1 MRCVRVALAVGAAA
15 LAAASC
21 DAVRVVTGTTLSAA
35 GQGLARDTL
44 GRLFPAI
51 MFNVSTAPGGVGWN
65 QETCYAKLLSATKPG
80 SAIGLMLENGRRCW
94 LIAQAQSDFVFN
106 AGSTGGRGSSEAQ
119 LPVVNDVFETGSDA
133 LFLLNVLGTEP
144 PSVPTTSAP
153 SPPKSAAPS
162 TPSTPSTP
170 APSSA
175 QPPAAAANGAD
186 GAPAPE
192 PGTELGIVVAGVF
205 GSILLTLVG
214 AYGTYAL
221 QQKRIAVHLASQESS
236 VVSAKDL
243 PEGYSQHSS
252 QAYSA
257 HSQASWP
264 ASSRAD
270 GAV

>member
-1 MRCVRVALAVGAAA
+1 MRCVRGVLAAGAAA

-44 GRLFPAI
+44 GRQFPAI
-51 MFNVSTAPGGVGWN
+51 MFNVSTAPGGDGWS
-65 QETCYAKLLSATKPG
+65 QEQCYAKLLSATKPG
-80 SAIGLMLENGRRCW
+80 TAVGLMLENGRRCW

-106 AGSTGGRGSSEAQ
+106 AGSSSGRGNSEAQ
-119 LPVVNDVFETGSDA
+119 LPVVNDVFETGNDA
-133 LFLLNVLGTEP
+133 LFMLNVLGTEP

-162 TPSTPSTP
+162 TPSTLSTP

-175 QPPAAAANGAD
+175 QPPAASAESAA

-192 PGTELGIVVAGVF
+192 TKLVIVIAGVM

-221 QQKRIAVHLASQESS
+221 QQKRIAVHMASRDSS
-236 VVSAKDL
+236 VVAAKEL
-243 PEGYSQHSS
+243 PEAYSS

-257 HSQASWP
+257 HSQDSPRVHQA
-264 ASSRAD
+264 
-270 GAV
+270 AV